1 MASLPKQR
9 DRTKENF
16 DRSCKRGAARLHK
29 ISKKYGARVYVQ
41 VCWRGRH
48 YEYTSHDEPR
58 WPRTK
63 DDLETMYPLL
73 TQWTP
78 ATFVKQP
85 SSGLAA
91 DAAVSPPSSF
101 ELESPPFSQE
111 KPLESEPSN
120 Q

>member
-16 DRSCKRGAARLHK
+16 DKSCKRGAARLHK

-63 DDLETMYPLL
+63 DDLEIMYPLL
-73 TQWTP
+73 TQ
-78 ATFVKQP
+78 
-85 SSGLAA
+85 
-91 DAAVSPPSSF
+91 
-101 ELESPPFSQE
+101 
-111 KPLESEPSN
+111 
-120 Q
+120 